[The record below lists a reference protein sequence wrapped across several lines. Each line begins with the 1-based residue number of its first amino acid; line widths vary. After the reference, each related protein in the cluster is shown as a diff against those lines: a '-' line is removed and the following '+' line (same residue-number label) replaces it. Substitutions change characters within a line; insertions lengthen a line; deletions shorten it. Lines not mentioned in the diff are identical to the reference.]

1 MIENI
6 VQQEEEEDWEK
17 EIEER
22 DRIQHSQDSSG
33 REIFVEADLLKP
45 SFCINP
51 HASIIDVNQGW
62 AHIKLLAKTNHLDD
76 TMKKFLRSPP
86 RVKRVCAFKR
96 AG

>member
-22 DRIQHSQDSSG
+22 DRMQHSKDSSG
-33 REIFVEADLLKP
+33 RE
-45 SFCINP
+45 INP

-62 AHIKLLAKTNHLDD
+62 AYIKLLAKTNHLDD

-86 RVKRVCAFKR
+86 RVERLCAFKR
-96 AG
+96 PG